1 MVLMIAY
8 FIAGIILLAQIYSS
22 QLFNLN
28 SSSTYVN
35 FLKIQII
42 FVIAIA
48 FVAFRILKI
57 PKHHPYFIFTALF
70 FLFLI
75 SRVVLDIL
83 GLCDI
88 SYSTHFMLYEF
99 SEKTQSRTLHNLL
112 LALYAFQFGC
122 LIAFYLTNK
131 RQKAIDYRAISKTNW
146 LKFGVIIIVV
156 FCTLLLA
163 EYYKTVGFIRQHG
176 YYALQRSELHVKS
189 YYTYIIEQ
197 VAWVGIA
204 VFLAGMPT
212 KKLFKII
219 MIGFI
224 GPLLFVKI
232 FSGVRGLV
240 MCVSFVFAWYY
251 VQVYR
256 IRVSYRF
263 LFILALPLMI
273 VFLLYIQSYRV
284 SQSMQINQL
293 SPDTFRGF
301 FYSQGFTINTLMF
314 SVEHHLELVPDF
326 GFKNLFATLYA
337 LIDKAIIRFAG
348 QPELSLME
356 KLDKYGYSGYLLTYR
371 VNPSMFAQGKTMGTS
386 YVTEFFLLGMEKLQL
401 IGGFIF
407 GYLFITFIN
416 TLQYKNWGIGVIIL
430 LLPEII
436 YLPRYALFGFLTN
449 NFIKLTVFFSFIALS
464 QLLYIGKHRGA
475 AKNKQCSTML
485 DLKAIKD

>member
-1 MVLMIAY
+1 MKRTRTNNYTVLMTAY
-8 FIAGIILLAQIYSS
+8 FIAGLLLLVQICSS
-22 QLFNLN
+22 QLFNLISN
-28 SSSTYVN
+28 STYID
-35 FLKIQII
+35 FLKIQIV
-42 FVIAIA
+42 FVIAIN

-70 FLFLI
+70 VLFLI
-75 SRVVLDIL
+75 SRIVLDIL

-88 SYSTHFMLYEF
+88 GYSAHFMLYEF
-99 SEKTQSRTLHNLL
+99 SEETQSRTLHNLL

-131 RQKAIDYRAISKTNW
+131 RQEKIDYRAISKTNW
-146 LKFGVIIIVV
+146 LKLGIIIIGV
-156 FCTLLLA
+156 FCALLLV
-163 EYYKTVGFIRQHG
+163 EYYKTADFVRQHG
-176 YYALQRSELHVKS
+176 YFALQRSELHVKS

-197 VAWVGIA
+197 VAWAGIA

-224 GPLLFVKI
+224 VPLLLVRI

-251 VQVYR
+251 VQVYK

-263 LFILALPLMI
+263 LVIVALPLMI
-273 VFLLYIQSYRV
+273 AFLLYIQSYRV

-293 SPDTFRGF
+293 SPAAFRGF

-314 SVEHHLELVPDF
+314 SVEHHLTLVPDF
-326 GFKNLFATLYA
+326 GLKNLFADLYA
-337 LIDKAIIRFAG
+337 LIDKAFIRFTG
-348 QPELSLME
+348 QRELSLME
-356 KLDKYGYSGYLLTYR
+356 KLRKYGYSGYLLTYR
-371 VNPSMFAQGKTMGTS
+371 VNPSMFVEGRTMGTS
-386 YVTEFFLLGMEKLQL
+386 YVAEFFLLGMEKLQL

-416 TLQYKNWGIGVIIL
+416 NLQYKNWGIGVIIL

-436 YLPRYALFGFLTN
+436 YLPRYAVFGFLTN
-449 NFIKLTVFFSFIALS
+449 NLIKLIVFFSFISLS
-464 QLLYIGKHRGA
+464 QLLYIGKHGGA
-475 AKNKQCSTML
+475 AKNK
-485 DLKAIKD
+485 